1 MIISNKNTTLRLV
14 IGFASVLVMMGV
26 LMIIALTQMSEL
38 HQQLDTIVKNSVV
51 KIELANKIITSLREQ
66 TISLYFV
73 STTKDPLQ
81 RGQEFER
88 LSDYGLEF
96 DKSLQA
102 LIFLE
107 KERTRKEIISNVK
120 NKISS
125 LETHIDLASEY
136 VFIGDV
142 VLAHDIIRSKVLPAH
157 RDITK
162 NLDQLIELQRSENE
176 KAVDTA
182 TSSHDNAKFQLLV
195 LGGSCFSIS
204 LFIAIFVSLLT
215 NKQTKLLTYQAL
227 HDNLTGLATRT
238 LYDNHLELCLQKS
251 RRSGESF
258 SVIVMDLDSFKQVND
273 TLGHK
278 AGDLILIETALRLN
292 AVLRKYDTISRMG
305 GDEFFLL
312 LVHTNLENTIGLVD
326 RVAKKINEPVVI
338 NNEVVSVGVSI
349 GIAVYPDHGTS
360 ADQLIK
366 EADKAMYVA
375 KRNKLSYFIA
385 EFNHEKNSNPVDD
398 FTI

>member
-1 MIISNKNTTLRLV
+1 MNIYSRNNILRLA
-14 IGFASVLVMMGV
+14 IGFAAVLIMMGI
-26 LMIIALTQMSEL
+26 LIIIALTQMSEIN
-38 HQQLDTIVKNSVV
+38 QQLDKIVKNSVV
-51 KIELANKIITSLREQ
+51 KIELANKILASLREQ

-73 STTKDPLQ
+73 STTKNPLQ

-88 LSDYGLEF
+88 LSDYSLAF
-96 DKSLQA
+96 DKALQA
-102 LIFLE
+102 LISLE
-107 KERTRKEIISNVK
+107 KDSSRKEIITTVK
-120 NKISS
+120 NEITL

-136 VFIGDV
+136 VFVGDV
-142 VLAHDIIRSKVLPAH
+142 ALAHDIIRSEVLPAH

-162 NLDQLIELQRSENE
+162 KLDQLIELQRSENE
-176 KAVDTA
+176 KIVDIA
-182 TSSHDNAKFQLLV
+182 TSSHNSARFQLLA
-195 LGGSCFSIS
+195 LGGSCFATS

-227 HDNLTGLATRT
+227 HDNLTGLATKA

-251 RRSGESF
+251 KRSGESF
-258 SVIVMDLDSFKQVND
+258 SVIVMDLDGFKRVND

-278 AGDLILIETALRLN
+278 AGDQILIKTASRLN

-312 LVHTNLENTIGLVD
+312 LVHINLENTIGLVD
-326 RVAKKINEPVVI
+326 RVAKKINEPVFI
-338 NNEVVSVGVSI
+338 NNEAVVVGVSI
-349 GIAVYPDHGTS
+349 GIAVYPDHGIS

-366 EADKAMYVA
+366 EADKAMYIA
-375 KRNKLSYFIA
+375 KKNKLGYFVA
-385 EFNHEKNSNPVDD
+385 ELNNDENSNAVHD

>member
-1 MIISNKNTTLRLV
+1 MNISNGNNTLRLA
-14 IGFASVLVMMGV
+14 IGFASVLIMMGI

-38 HQQLDTIVKNSVV
+38 HQQLDKIVKNSVV

-88 LSDYGLEF
+88 LSDYGLKF
-96 DKSLQA
+96 DKALQA
-102 LIFLE
+102 LISLE
-107 KERTRKEIISNVK
+107 DDSRKKEIITTVK
-120 NKISS
+120 NKITS

-136 VFIGDV
+136 VFVGDV
-142 VLAHDIIRSKVLPAH
+142 TLAHDIIRSKVLPAH
-157 RDITK
+157 RYITEK
-162 NLDQLIELQRSENE
+162 LDQLIERQRRENE
-176 KAVDTA
+176 KTVDTT
-182 TSSHDNAKFQLLV
+182 TSSYDNAKFQLLA
-195 LGGSCFSIS
+195 LGSSCFSVS
-204 LFIAIFVSLLT
+204 LFIAIFVSLQA
-215 NKQTKLLTYQAL
+215 NNQTKVLTHQAL
-227 HDNLTGLATRT
+227 HDNLTGLATRA

-251 RRSGESF
+251 VRSGESF
-258 SVIVMDLDSFKQVND
+258 AVIVMDLDGFKQVND

-278 AGDLILIETALRLN
+278 AGDQILVETASRLN
-292 AVLRKYDTISRMG
+292 ATLRDYDTIARMG

-312 LVHTNLENTIGLVD
+312 LVHSNLDNTIGVID
-326 RVAKKINEPVVI
+326 RIARKIGEPVVI
-338 NNEVVSVGVSI
+338 NNDAVSVGVSI

-366 EADKAMYVA
+366 EADKAMYIA
-375 KRNKLSYFIA
+375 KRNKLGYFVA
-385 EFNHEKNSNPVDD
+385 ELNNEENSNTVND